1 MDYNTRLKTILLE
14 KSKNGYAIINTFN
27 PDVNEKNRKNTKKA
41 KLLEEQ
47 IINAGFEYKKYSI
60 THPNKETEYNYIVF
74 DKFDDGFN
82 ETGIKLEEFI
92 STCKNSGYYKFL
104 KISYNL
110 EEYLSNKTFYHPIRK
125 KEKEEYAQRKEIF
138 LTDLFEPPEDINGWH
153 IRLAR
158 SENSVLYCK
167 RNILCSISLQPNGK
181 WLRHYGTI
189 QPIGVSIKKEYVE
202 TRKEAFS
209 NLTSSFKR

>member
-1 MDYNTRLKTILLE
+1 MD
-14 KSKNGYAIINTFN
+14 
-27 PDVNEKNRKNTKKA
+27 RKNFE
-41 KLLEEQ
+41 LVLEL
-47 IINAGFEYKKYSI
+47 ISNAAIVLYSTNI
-60 THPNKETEYNYIVF
+60 YYT
-74 DKFDDGFN
+74 DDD
-82 ETGIKLEEFI
+82 
-92 STCKNSGYYKFL
+92 
-104 KISYNL
+104 L

-153 IRLAR
+153 IRLAS

-167 RNILCSISLQPNGK
+167 RDKLCSISLQPNGK

-189 QPIGVSIKKEYVE
+189 QPIGVSIKKEYAE

-209 NLTSSFKR
+209 NL

>member
-14 KSKNGYAIINTFN
+14 KSKNGYAIISTFN
-27 PDVNEKNRKNTKKA
+27 PDVNEKNRKNTEKA

-74 DKFDDGFN
+74 DKLDDGFN

-104 KISYNL
+104 KISYN
-110 EEYLSNKTFYHPIRK
+110 F
-125 KEKEEYAQRKEIF
+125 
-138 LTDLFEPPEDINGWH
+138 
-153 IRLAR
+153 
-158 SENSVLYCK
+158 
-167 RNILCSISLQPNGK
+167 
-181 WLRHYGTI
+181 
-189 QPIGVSIKKEYVE
+189 
-202 TRKEAFS
+202 
-209 NLTSSFKR
+209 